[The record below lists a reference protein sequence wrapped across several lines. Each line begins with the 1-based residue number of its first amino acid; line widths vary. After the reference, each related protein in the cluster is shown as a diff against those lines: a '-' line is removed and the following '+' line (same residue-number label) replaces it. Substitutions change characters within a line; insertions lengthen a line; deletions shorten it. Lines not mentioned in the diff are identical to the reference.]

1 MKLLDLLKQPCYS
14 GSVIIAGENGLTR
27 TVQSV
32 NMMDAPDIIDF
43 LKPDELLL
51 TTAYLLK
58 DEPDALLTLV
68 AKKMAEHSCA
78 GLGVRTKR
86 FLGEIPQSVLLLAN
100 TLYFRSSSFCQSG
113 RSAS

>member
-68 AKKMAEHSCA
+68 AKMAEHGCA
-78 GLGVRTKR
+78 GLGVQTKR
-86 FLGEIPQSVLLLAN
+86 FLGEIPPGVLLLAN
-100 TLYFRSSSFCQSG
+100 TLSFPIIELPPERALGS
-113 RSAS
+113 